1 MLPILFI
8 YKHLINGGHLLKRLL
23 FIYIL
28 IIIIISLLIPSGKNN
43 YLSIHT
49 IDVGQGDSILI
60 QTPNA
65 KNILVDGGDDNSH
78 YIVSNYLKNQ
88 NVKNIDY
95 IIATHFDSDHIGGLD
110 NIIDKFNVSNI
121 YAPNYESDTLSYKN
135 LITSCSN
142 KNLNIK
148 YLSNGDF
155 INIEDDINLMVLG
168 PSYIQDENN
177 LNSII
182 FKIDYRNKSFLF
194 TGDAEASNEL
204 SIINSYNLNDIDF
217 LKVGHHGSSSS
228 TTSEFVKEI
237 SPDVAVISCGYKNQY
252 GHPHKSTLDNLEKN
266 NVLTY
271 RTDILGNIVFY
282 SDGDTIFT
290 TKDYKLNKK

>member
-1 MLPILFI
+1 MLPILFT
-8 YKHLINGGHLLKRLL
+8 YKHIMNGGNLLKKL
-23 FIYIL
+23 FLTYIL

-60 QTPNA
+60 QTPSS
-65 KNILVDGGDDNSH
+65 KNILIDGGDDNSH
-78 YIVSNYLKNQ
+78 HIVSSYLKKQ
-88 NVKNIDY
+88 NVKSIDY

-121 YAPNYESDTLSYKN
+121 YAPKYESDTTSYQN
-135 LITSCSN
+135 LINSCLN
-142 KNLNIK
+142 KNLDLK
-148 YLSNGDF
+148 YMSAGDF
-155 INIEDDINLMVLG
+155 INIEDNINLAVLA
-168 PSYIQDENN
+168 PSYIQEENN
-177 LNSII
+177 LNSIV
-182 FKIDYRNKSFLF
+182 FRMDYKNKSFLF
-194 TGDAEASNEL
+194 TGDAEASNE
-204 SIINSYNLNDIDF
+204 SNIVNSYELNDIDF

-228 TTSEFVKEI
+228 TTSEFVEEV

-252 GHPHKSTLDNLEKN
+252 GHPHKSTLNTLEKN

>member
-1 MLPILFI
+1 MKKLF
-8 YKHLINGGHLLKRLL
+8 LT
-23 FIYIL
+23 YIL

-49 IDVGQGDSILI
+49 IDVGQGDSILV
-60 QTPNA
+60 QTPNS
-65 KNILVDGGDDNSH
+65 KNILIDGGDDNSH
-78 YIVSNYLKNQ
+78 HIISNYLKKH

-121 YAPNYESDTLSYKN
+121 YAPNYESDTVSYQ
-135 LITSCSN
+135 
-142 KNLNIK
+142 NLN
-148 YLSNGDF
+148 LQCLNSGDF
-155 INIEDDINLMVLG
+155 INIEDNINLAVLA
-168 PSYIQDENN
+168 PSYIQEENN
-177 LNSII
+177 LNSIV
-182 FKIDYRNKSFLF
+182 FRLDYKNKSFLF

-204 SIINSYNLNDIDF
+204 NIINSYELNDIDF

-228 TTSEFVKEI
+228 TTSEFVEEV
-237 SPDVAVISCGYKNQY
+237 SPDIAVISCGYKNQY
-252 GHPHKSTLDNLEKN
+252 GHPHKSTLDTLEKN

>member
-1 MLPILFI
+1 MLPILFT
-8 YKHLINGGHLLKRLL
+8 YKHIINGGNLLKNL
-23 FIYIL
+23 FLTYIL

-60 QTPNA
+60 QTPSS
-65 KNILVDGGDDNSH
+65 KNILIDGGDDNSH
-78 YIVSNYLKNQ
+78 HIISSYLKKH

-121 YAPNYESDTLSYKN
+121 YAPNYESDTVSYQN
-135 LITSCSN
+135 LINSCLN
-142 KNLNIK
+142 KNLNLQC
-148 YLSNGDF
+148 LSSGDF
-155 INIEDDINLMVLG
+155 INIEDNINLAVLA
-168 PSYIQDENN
+168 PSYIQEENN
-177 LNSII
+177 LNSIV
-182 FKIDYRNKSFLF
+182 FRLDYKNKSFLF
-194 TGDAEASNEL
+194 TGDAEANNEL
-204 SIINSYNLNDIDF
+204 NIINSYELNDIDF

-228 TTSEFVKEI
+228 TTSEFVEEV
-237 SPDVAVISCGYKNQY
+237 SPDIAVISCGYKNQY
-252 GHPHKSTLDNLEKN
+252 GHPHKSTLDTLEKN

>member
-1 MLPILFI
+1 MLPILFT
-8 YKHLINGGHLLKRLL
+8 YKHIINGGNLLKNL
-23 FIYIL
+23 FLTYIL

-60 QTPNA
+60 QTPSS
-65 KNILVDGGDDNSH
+65 KNILIDGGDDNSH
-78 YIVSNYLKNQ
+78 HIISSYLKKQ
-88 NVKNIDY
+88 NVENIDY

-121 YAPNYESDTLSYKN
+121 YAPNYESDTVSYQN
-135 LITSCSN
+135 LINSCLN
-142 KNLNIK
+142 KNLNLQC
-148 YLSNGDF
+148 LSSGDF
-155 INIEDDINLMVLG
+155 INIEDNINLEVLA
-168 PSYIQDENN
+168 PSYIQEENN
-177 LNSII
+177 LNSIV
-182 FKIDYRNKSFLF
+182 FRLDYKNKSFLF

-204 SIINSYNLNDIDF
+204 NIINSYELNDIDF

-228 TTSEFVKEI
+228 TTSEFVEEV
-237 SPDVAVISCGYKNQY
+237 SPDIAVISCGYKNQY
-252 GHPHKSTLDNLEKN
+252 GHPHKSTLDTLEKN

>member
-1 MLPILFI
+1 MKKLF
-8 YKHLINGGHLLKRLL
+8 LT
-23 FIYIL
+23 YIL

-60 QTPNA
+60 QTPSS
-65 KNILVDGGDDNSH
+65 KNILIDGGDDNSH
-78 YIVSNYLKNQ
+78 HIISSYLKKH

-121 YAPNYESDTLSYKN
+121 YAPNYESDTVSYQN
-135 LITSCSN
+135 LINSCLN
-142 KNLNIK
+142 KNLNLQC
-148 YLSNGDF
+148 LSSGDF
-155 INIEDDINLMVLG
+155 INIEDNINLAVLA
-168 PSYIQDENN
+168 PSYIQEENN
-177 LNSII
+177 LNSIV
-182 FKIDYRNKSFLF
+182 FRLDYKNKSFLF
-194 TGDAEASNEL
+194 TGDAEANNEL
-204 SIINSYNLNDIDF
+204 NIINSYELNDIDF

-228 TTSEFVKEI
+228 TTSEFVEEV

-252 GHPHKSTLDNLEKN
+252 GHPHKSTLDTLEKN

>member
-1 MLPILFI
+1 M
-8 YKHLINGGHLLKRLL
+8 
-23 FIYIL
+23 
-28 IIIIISLLIPSGKNN
+28 
-43 YLSIHT
+43 
-49 IDVGQGDSILI
+49 I
-60 QTPNA
+60 QTPNY
-65 KNILVDGGDDNSH
+65 KNILIDGGDDNSH
-78 YIVSNYLKNQ
+78 SIVYSYLKKH

-110 NIIDKFNVSNI
+110 NIINKFNVLNI
-121 YAPNYESDTLSYKN
+121 YAPNYETDTLSYKN
-135 LITSCSN
+135 LINSCTN
-142 KNLNIK
+142 KNLSLK
-148 YLSNGDF
+148 YLNNGDF
-155 INIEDDINLMVLG
+155 INIENNINLTVLA
-168 PSYIQDENN
+168 PSYIQKENN
-177 LNSII
+177 LNSIV
-182 FKIDYRNKSFLF
+182 FKIDYKNKSFLF

-204 SIINSYNLNDIDF
+204 NIIKNYDLNDIDF

-228 TTSEFVKEI
+228 TTSEFLKEI

-252 GHPHKSTLDNLEKN
+252 GHPHKSTLDTLDKN

>member
-1 MLPILFI
+1 MLPILFT
-8 YKHLINGGHLLKRLL
+8 YKHIMNGGNLLKKL
-23 FIYIL
+23 FLTYIL

-60 QTPNA
+60 QTPNF
-65 KNILVDGGDDNSH
+65 KNILIDGGDDNSH
-78 YIVSNYLKNQ
+78 HIISNYLKNK

-95 IIATHFDSDHIGGLD
+95 VIATHFDSDHIGGLD

-121 YAPNYESDTLSYKN
+121 YAPNYECDTLSYQN
-135 LITSCSN
+135 LITSCLN
-142 KNLNIK
+142 KNLNLQYI
-148 YLSNGDF
+148 SNGDF
-155 INIEDDINLMVLG
+155 INIEDDIDLTVLA
-168 PSYIQDENN
+168 PSYIQEENN
-177 LNSII
+177 LNSIV
-182 FKIDYRNKSFLF
+182 FKIDYKNKSFLF

-204 SIINSYNLNDIDF
+204 NIINSYDLKDIDF

-228 TTSEFVKEI
+228 TNSKFIEEI

-252 GHPHKSTLDNLEKN
+252 GHPHKSTLDTLEKN

>member
-1 MLPILFI
+1 MKNLF
-8 YKHLINGGHLLKRLL
+8 LT
-23 FIYIL
+23 YIL

-60 QTPNA
+60 QTPSS
-65 KNILVDGGDDNSH
+65 KNILIDGGDDNSH
-78 YIVSNYLKNQ
+78 HIISSYLKKQ
-88 NVKNIDY
+88 NVENIDY

-121 YAPNYESDTLSYKN
+121 YAPNYESDTVSYQN
-135 LITSCSN
+135 LINSCLN
-142 KNLNIK
+142 KNLNLQC
-148 YLSNGDF
+148 LSSGDF
-155 INIEDDINLMVLG
+155 INIEDNINLAVLA
-168 PSYIQDENN
+168 PSYIQEENN
-177 LNSII
+177 LNSIV
-182 FKIDYRNKSFLF
+182 FRLDYKNKSFLF
-194 TGDAEASNEL
+194 TGDAEANNEL
-204 SIINSYNLNDIDF
+204 NIINSYELNDIDF

-228 TTSEFVKEI
+228 TTSEFVEEV

-252 GHPHKSTLDNLEKN
+252 GHPHKSTLDTLEKN

>member
-1 MLPILFI
+1 MKKLF
-8 YKHLINGGHLLKRLL
+8 LT
-23 FIYIL
+23 YIL

-43 YLSIHT
+43 YLSIHI

-60 QTPNA
+60 QTPNL
-65 KNILVDGGDDNSH
+65 KNILIDGGDDNSH
-78 YIVSNYLKNQ
+78 YIISSYLKKQ

-110 NIIDKFNVSNI
+110 NIIDKFNVSNV
-121 YAPNYESDTLSYKN
+121 YAPNYESDTLSYQN
-135 LITSCSN
+135 LITSCLN
-142 KNLNIK
+142 KNLNLK
-148 YLSNGDF
+148 YISNGDF
-155 INIEDDINLMVLG
+155 IKIDDSINLTVLS

-177 LNSII
+177 LNSIV
-182 FKIDYRNKSFLF
+182 FKIDYKNKSFLF

-204 SIINSYNLNDIDF
+204 DIINSYDINNIDF

-228 TTSEFVKEI
+228 SAPEFIEKI
-237 SPDVAVISCGYKNQY
+237 NPDVAVISCGYKNQY
-252 GHPHKSTLDNLEKN
+252 GHPHKSTLDTLEKN

>member
-1 MLPILFI
+1 MKKLF
-8 YKHLINGGHLLKRLL
+8 LT
-23 FIYIL
+23 YIL

-60 QTPNA
+60 QTPNF
-65 KNILVDGGDDNSH
+65 KNILIDGGDDNSH
-78 YIVSNYLKNQ
+78 HIISNYLKNK
-88 NVKNIDY
+88 NVKNIDCV
-95 IIATHFDSDHIGGLD
+95 IATHFDSDHIGGLD

-121 YAPNYESDTLSYKN
+121 YAPNYECDTLSYQN
-135 LITSCSN
+135 LITSCLN
-142 KNLNIK
+142 KNLNLQYI
-148 YLSNGDF
+148 SNGDF
-155 INIEDDINLMVLG
+155 INIEDDIDLTVLA
-168 PSYIQDENN
+168 PSYIQEENN
-177 LNSII
+177 LNSIV
-182 FKIDYRNKSFLF
+182 FKIDYKNKSFLF

-204 SIINSYNLNDIDF
+204 NIINSYDLKDIDF

-228 TTSEFVKEI
+228 TNSKFIEEI

-252 GHPHKSTLDNLEKN
+252 GHPHKSTLDTLEKN